1 MRRDPD
7 EFVRN
12 VRKTV
17 LQWKQ
22 KQLLSSLQ
30 DEQDTMK
37 LNEYIKL
44 TALTHE
50 MLKKYIKSDGKSSVD
65 PILSDIVQSI
75 GSPSS
80 LTPEEEMLIEDSLFR
95 DLVEYPFTYNTAL
108 INSFDKRNV
117 FNTNIVPNK

>member
-50 MLKKYIKSDGKSSVD
+50 MLKKYIKSDGKSPVD

-117 FNTNIVPNK
+117 LNTNIVPNK

>member
-12 VRKTV
+12 LRKTV

-30 DEQDTMK
+30 EDQDTMK
-37 LNEYIKL
+37 LNDYIKL
-44 TALTHE
+44 TALAHE
-50 MLKKYIKSDGKSSVD
+50 MLKNYIQSDGKAPVD
-65 PILSDIVQSI
+65 PILSEILQVI
-75 GSPSS
+75 GAPSS
-80 LTPEEEMLIEDSLFR
+80 LTAEEEMLVEDALFR

-108 INSFDKRNV
+108 INSFDKRNIL
-117 FNTNIVPNK
+117 NTNIVPNK